1 MRLPLPMR
9 KSGLKSAEYKLIG
22 EIIVLSG
29 MIEDTLKRIPL
40 EMFRID
46 YIPGISLTAHLTHG
60 ALCDIISS
68 SLDYFLESEE
78 LCQEVEAALK
88 LVRAASAERNIIAH
102 GPFWVPMVGRE
113 TGALRFTARG
123 KLKAADNPFDRARF
137 ETVLDMH
144 IKAWDAITDCYVG
157 MHLVSHEREV
167 QKLPPL
173 RPDVKQRANGG
184 VPVLPEDDGE
194 EG

>member
-40 EMFRID
+40 EMFRVD

-68 SLDYFLESEE
+68 SLDYFLDSEE
-78 LCQEVEAALK
+78 LCQEVEVALK
-88 LVRAASAERNIIAH
+88 LVRAAYAERNIIAH
-102 GPFWVPMVGRE
+102 GPFWVPVHGRE
-113 TGALRFTARG
+113 PGAVRFTARG
-123 KLKAADNPFDRARF
+123 KLKEADNPFDRARF

-157 MHLVSHEREV
+157 MFFVSHEREE
-167 QKLPPL
+167 QGLPPL
-173 RPDVKQRANGG
+173 RPDVKQRANGF
-184 VPVLPEDDGE
+184 VPMEEEDEE